1 MVSIN
6 HQYQLLFA
14 DDDPGFRETLR
25 TIFEP
30 HFDLI
35 EARSGEEAI
44 ELAGRISF
52 DLVLLDMHMEEL
64 TGLETLRV
72 IKTIHV
78 VAPCILITGDATTEL
93 EAEATDDGAYSV
105 LKKPVRKSELVTTV
119 STALQDAYDDGDYLA
134 ALR

>member
-1 MVSIN
+1 MVSN
-6 HQYQLLFA
+6 NRPYQLLFA
-14 DDDPGFRETLR
+14 DDDRAFRETLR
-25 TIFEP
+25 MLFSP
-30 HFDLI
+30 HFEMI
-35 EARSGEEAI
+35 EACSGEEAI

-78 VAPCILITGDATTEL
+78 EAPCILITGDATTEL

-105 LKKPVRKSELVTTV
+105 LKKPVRKAELITTI
-119 STALQDAYDDGDYLA
+119 STALQDAYDDGDYLS
-134 ALR
+134 ALL

>member
-6 HQYQLLFA
+6 QPYQLLFA
-14 DDDPGFRETLR
+14 DDDRAFRETLR
-25 TIFEP
+25 MLFEP
-30 HFDLI
+30 HFEMI
-35 EARSGEEAI
+35 EACSGEEAI

-78 VAPCILITGDATTEL
+78 EAPCILITGDATTEL

-105 LKKPVRKSELVTTV
+105 LKKPVRKAELITTI
-119 STALQDAYDDGDYLA
+119 STALHEAYDDGDYLS
-134 ALR
+134 ALL